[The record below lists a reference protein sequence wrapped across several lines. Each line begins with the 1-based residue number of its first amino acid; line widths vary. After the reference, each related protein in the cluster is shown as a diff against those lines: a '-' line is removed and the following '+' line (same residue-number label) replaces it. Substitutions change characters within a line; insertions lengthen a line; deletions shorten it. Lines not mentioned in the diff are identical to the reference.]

1 VSETALIVDFAS
13 KLTETEVNAP
23 SEKDVGQTPLLSFG
37 GSSALIVERPA
48 AVGSRPDVG
57 VVNRKMERMPRSRE
71 VIDERFTI
79 EQLAGFGGMGQ
90 IYRARDRRS
99 GGLVALKVMHDAERL
114 ELERFAREAQVLAT
128 LSHPGIV
135 RYIDSGITA
144 EGEPYLVMEWLS
156 GETLSSRLQ
165 RTQLTLSEA
174 LALGR
179 RVASAL
185 SAIHRGGI
193 VHRDIKPSNLFLRD
207 GAIDKVT
214 LIDFGMAR
222 RPLAD
227 PRLTVTGTMLG
238 TPGYIAPEQVDH
250 FSTLDGRADIFSL
263 GCVLYR
269 CISGRAP
276 FRGPDA
282 LRMLLNGLP
291 RMLPRLREFR
301 PSIPRELDDLVARML
316 SRSPEDRPASGD
328 AVATELLAIE
338 ESEPSPRSATQ
349 SAPRSVLSEIM
360 AAERRL
366 MSLVVVRLPE
376 RTDSSL
382 TIAERAA
389 QERTLHE
396 LIERHRGKLEVLTD
410 GLLLVIL
417 SNADAAIDLASRA
430 ARCALVLQQAL
441 GPGAAAVVTGREIP
455 GPSLRD
461 SELLH
466 HAVEVLDGARGTTTV
481 RLDELTCALLHP
493 RFDTGATGRELHGE
507 RLDPIVT
514 GTLPGAL
521 CAGREQELDQL
532 EMIFDQCTEE
542 HAATMVL
549 LSGPDGVGKSRLG
562 HEFLRRLAAR
572 EQPPRIWTGVADP
585 LSSGSVFGLLVQVLR
600 RALDLGDDE
609 PLEARRDKLRAW
621 AACHPGAGGLA
632 FVETLGELIGTPFET
647 DDRDEPGT
655 VRDNPKLPSEQM
667 RQSFVGVLG
676 EECAAQPVVI
686 VLEDLHW
693 GDLST
698 IKLMYAALGALS
710 DRPLMVL
717 ALARNN
723 VTELFPQLWADRC
736 VQEIRLRRL
745 SRRASA
751 QLVRQGLGD
760 AVAEDAVRALVERS
774 DRHASYL
781 QELIRAAAAGNF
793 DLTPPAV
800 LAMVQARL
808 EKLDPSAR
816 RVLRAASI
824 FGTTFWRG
832 SVEEL
837 IGGGDT
843 AAWLAVLVDQG
854 VVELKN
860 EARFADEVEYRFQHT
875 LIREAAYETL
885 TSDDRI
891 AGHWLAAQWL
901 ERLGEDPAVVLEHFE
916 RCGRGGGPGA
926 SP

>member
-1 VSETALIVDFAS
+1 
-13 KLTETEVNAP
+13 
-23 SEKDVGQTPLLSFG
+23 
-37 GSSALIVERPA
+37 
-48 AVGSRPDVG
+48 
-57 VVNRKMERMPRSRE
+57 MERMPRSRE

-165 RTQLTLSEA
+165 RTQLTLPEA

-185 SAIHRGGI
+185 SAIHRGGV

-291 RMLPRLREFR
+291 KMLPRLREFR
-301 PSIPRELDDLVARML
+301 PSIPRELDDLVGRML

-328 AVATELLAIE
+328 VVAAELLAIE
-338 ESEPSPRSATQ
+338 ESEPSPLSAAT
-349 SAPRSVLSEIM
+349 SGPRSVLSEIM

-366 MSLVVVRLPE
+366 MSLLVVRLPE
-376 RTDSSL
+376 RTDGAL

-389 QERTLHE
+389 HERTLHE
-396 LIERHRGKLEVLTD
+396 LIERHRGKLEVLAD

-417 SNADAAIDLASRA
+417 SNADAAVDLASRA
-430 ARCALVLQQAL
+430 ARGALALQHAL
-441 GPGAAAVVTGREIP
+441 GRGAVAVVTGREIP
-455 GPSLRD
+455 GPSLRGSD
-461 SELLH
+461 LLH
-466 HAVEVLDGARGTTTV
+466 RAVDLLEGARGTI
-481 RLDELTCALLHP
+481 RLDELTAALLHP
-493 RFDTGATGRELHGE
+493 RFDTGKTGRELRGE

-514 GTLPGAL
+514 GTPPDAPGL
-521 CAGREQELDQL
+521 CVGREQELDQL

-562 HEFLRRLAAR
+562 HEFLRRLASR
-572 EQPPRIWTGVADP
+572 DEPPRIFAGVADP

-600 RALDLGDDE
+600 RALDLGDGE
-609 PLEARRDKLRAW
+609 PLEARRDKIRAW
-621 AACHPGAGGLA
+621 VARHAGAGMA
-632 FVETLGELIGTPFET
+632 FAETLGELIGTPFET
-647 DDRDEPGT
+647 EDRDEPGAL
-655 VRDNPKLPSEQM
+655 RDNPKLPSEQM
-667 RQSFVGVLG
+667 RQSFLG
-676 EECAAQPVVI
+676 FLREECATQPVVI

-698 IKLMYAALGALS
+698 IKLMYAALGALA
-710 DRPLMVL
+710 DQPLMVL

-751 QLVRQGLGD
+751 HLVRHALGD
-760 AVAEDAVRALVERS
+760 AVSEDTVKALVERS

-781 QELIRAAAAGNF
+781 QELIRTAAAGE
-793 DLTPPAV
+793 LERIPAAV

-824 FGTTFWRG
+824 FGTAFWRG
-832 SVEEL
+832 GVEEL
-837 IGGGDT
+837 IGAGDT

-854 VVELKN
+854 VIELKN
-860 EARFADEVEYRFQHT
+860 EARFPDEVEYRFQHP

-885 TSDDRI
+885 TSEDHT

-901 ERLGEDPAVVLEHFE
+901 EKLGEDPKIVAAHFE
-916 RCGRGGGPGA
+916 HCGRGGQPA
-926 SP
+926 PP

>member
-1 VSETALIVDFAS
+1 
-13 KLTETEVNAP
+13 
-23 SEKDVGQTPLLSFG
+23 
-37 GSSALIVERPA
+37 
-48 AVGSRPDVG
+48 
-57 VVNRKMERMPRSRE
+57 
-71 VIDERFTI
+71 
-79 EQLAGFGGMGQ
+79 
-90 IYRARDRRS
+90 
-99 GGLVALKVMHDAERL
+99 
-114 ELERFAREAQVLAT
+114 
-128 LSHPGIV
+128 
-135 RYIDSGITA
+135 A

-185 SAIHRGGI
+185 SAIHRGGV

-227 PRLTVTGTMLG
+227 PRLTITGTMLG

-301 PSIPRELDDLVARML
+301 PSIPRELDDLVAGML

-328 AVATELLAIE
+328 AVAAELLQIE
-338 ESEPSPRSATQ
+338 ESEPRPLSPTQ
-349 SAPRSVLSEIM
+349 SGPRAVLSEIM

-366 MSLVVVRLPE
+366 MSLVVLRLPD
-376 RTDSSL
+376 RTDAAL

-389 QERTLHE
+389 HERALHD
-396 LIERHRGKLEVLTD
+396 LIERHRGKLEVLAD
-410 GLLLVIL
+410 GVLLVIL
-417 SNADAAIDLASRA
+417 SNAEAAGDLAARA
-430 ARCALVLQQAL
+430 ARCALALQQAL
-441 GPGAAAVVTGREIP
+441 GRGPAVVVTGREVP

-466 HAVEVLDGARGTTTV
+466 RGVDLLDVAHGTTAV
-481 RLDELTCALLHP
+481 RLDELTAALLRP
-493 RFDTGATGRELHGE
+493 RFDTGKSGRELRSE
-507 RLDPIVT
+507 RRATT
-514 GTLPGAL
+514 GPLPGEIGT
-521 CAGREQELDQL
+521 CVGREQELDQL
-532 EMIFDQCTEE
+532 EMIFDQCAEE
-542 HAATMVL
+542 RAATMVL

-562 HEFLRRLAAR
+562 HEFLRRLGTR
-572 EQPPRIWTGVADP
+572 DQPPRIWTGVADP
-585 LSSGSVFGLLVQVLR
+585 LTSGAVFGLLVQVLW
-600 RALDLGDDE
+600 RALGLVDGE
-609 PLEARRDKLRAW
+609 PLEARRDKIRAW
-621 AACHPGAGGLA
+621 TARHPGAGGMA
-632 FVETLGELIGTPFET
+632 FAETLGELIGTPFEVE
-647 DDRDEPGT
+647 DRDDPGA

-667 RQSFVGVLG
+667 RQSFLG
-676 EECAAQPVVI
+676 FLREECQVQPVVI
-686 VLEDLHW
+686 MLEDLHW

-698 IKLMYAALGALS
+698 IKLMYAALGALA
-710 DRPLMVL
+710 DQPLMVL

-751 QLVRQGLGD
+751 QLARQALGE
-760 AVAEDAVRALVERS
+760 AVSDEAIKALVERS

-781 QELIRAAAAGNF
+781 EELIRAAAAGS
-793 DLTPPAV
+793 LEHTPPVV

-808 EKLDPSAR
+808 EKLDPAAR

-824 FGTTFWRG
+824 FGDTFWRG
-832 SVEEL
+832 GVEEL
-837 IGGGDT
+837 VGVGDT

-854 VVELKN
+854 VIELRN
-860 EARFADEVEYRFQHT
+860 DARFADEVEYRFQHP
-875 LIREAAYETL
+875 LIREAAYEML
-885 TSDDRI
+885 TNDDHI

-901 ERLGEDPAVVLEHFE
+901 EKVGEDAQVVAAHFE
-916 RCGRGGGPGA
+916 HCGRGGGSGA
-926 SP
+926 PL

>member
-1 VSETALIVDFAS
+1 
-13 KLTETEVNAP
+13 
-23 SEKDVGQTPLLSFG
+23 
-37 GSSALIVERPA
+37 
-48 AVGSRPDVG
+48 
-57 VVNRKMERMPRSRE
+57 MERMPRSRE

-90 IYRARDRRS
+90 IYRARDRRT
-99 GGLVALKVMHDAERL
+99 GALVALKVMHDAERL

-165 RTQLTLSEA
+165 RTQLTLAEA

-185 SAIHRGGI
+185 SAIHRGGV

-207 GAIDKVT
+207 GAIDKVS

-250 FSTLDGRADIFSL
+250 FSALDGRADIFSL

-291 RMLPRLREFR
+291 RMLPRLRDFR
-301 PSIPRELDDLVARML
+301 PSIPGELDDLVARML
-316 SRSPEDRPASGD
+316 SRAPEDRPASGD

-338 ESEPSPRSATQ
+338 ESDPSPLSEARSG
-349 SAPRSVLSEIM
+349 PRSVLSEIM

-366 MSLVVVRLPE
+366 MSLVVVRLPD
-376 RTDSSL
+376 RTDGSL

-389 QERTLHE
+389 HERTLHE
-396 LIERHRGKLEVLTD
+396 LIERHRGKLEVLAD
-410 GLLLVIL
+410 GLLLAIL
-417 SNADAAIDLASRA
+417 SNADAAIDLARRA
-430 ARCALVLQQAL
+430 ARCGLALQPAL
-441 GPGAAAVVTGREIP
+441 GHGSAAVVTGREIP

-466 HAVEVLDGARGTTTV
+466 RAVELLDAARGTATV
-481 RLDELTCALLHP
+481 RLDELTAALVHP
-493 RFDTGATGRELHGE
+493 RFDTGKTGDELRGE
-507 RLDPIVT
+507 RPDPI
-514 GTLPGAL
+514 GAGSPPGAPGL
-521 CAGREQELDQL
+521 CVGREQELDQL

-572 EQPPRIWTGVADP
+572 DRPPRIWAGVADA

-600 RALDLGDDE
+600 RALELGDGE
-609 PLEARRDKLRAW
+609 PLEARRDKIRAW
-621 AACHPGAGGLA
+621 AARHPGAGGMA
-632 FVETLGELIGTPFET
+632 FAETLGELIGTPFET
-647 DDRDEPGT
+647 EDRDEPA

-667 RQSFVGVLG
+667 RQSFLG
-676 EECAAQPVVI
+676 FLRAECATQPVVI

-698 IKLMYAALGALS
+698 IKLMYAALGALA
-710 DRPLMVL
+710 DQPLMVL

-751 QLVRQGLGD
+751 QLVRHALGD
-760 AVAEDAVRALVERS
+760 AASEDTVKALVERS
-774 DRHASYL
+774 DRHAAYL
-781 QELIRAAAAGNF
+781 EELIRAAATG
-793 DLTPPAV
+793 DPDRTPAAV

-824 FGTTFWRG
+824 FGTVFWRG
-832 SVEEL
+832 AVEEL

-854 VVELKN
+854 VIELRN
-860 EARFADEVEYRFQHT
+860 ETRFGDEVEYRFQHP

-885 TSDDRI
+885 TSDDHI

-901 ERLGEDPAVVLEHFE
+901 EKVGEDPKIVAAHFE
-916 RCGRGGGPGA
+916 RCGRGGPHGA
-926 SP
+926 PP